1 LTNGLA
7 DELLRTKET
16 SRLGDTRFSQPICTA
31 LQLAIVDLLAQW
43 GIEPSAAVGH
53 SSGEMAAA
61 YAAGIFSFENTI
73 VTAYYR
79 GVYMSNASSDPTTIP
94 GAMMAVGMSE
104 PEAVAE
110 WKPFAGRLSIAA
122 INGPS
127 SITLSG
133 DKCAIIELKEILV
146 ARKVFARELQVTQAF
161 HSHHMFPLAPGY
173 KKALEK
179 HENFMTRP
187 AVHRMVSSV
196 TARVADSDNMGP
208 DYWTANMVGTVKFS
222 DALSGILLDDLD
234 EKNVDVLVE
243 VGPHPALKGPARQVM
258 SSLKVEVPYLASLT
272 RGVPDYVSLL
282 TTAGQ
287 LFALGYPVD
296 LAAVNS
302 DIFKSSDGR
311 VTKINSGN
319 RLKDLPSYSWDH
331 AKYWSETRVIKEH
344 RLRESRHTLLGA
356 RVAGSAET
364 HPRWRNFLRKAEIP
378 WLADHQ
384 IEGKVIFP
392 AAGYITIAVEALVR
406 LEAEAGNIKQILIRD
421 VIIKAALALTD
432 KDMGTEILLE
442 LRPLP
447 VSSKGTSSTWH
458 EFVLF
463 SYDDNERCVENCRGL
478 IALEKGSPA
487 PVERIEPFQSFQELQ
502 KTTNRSIP
510 VQKYYDHLW
519 SLGLQYG
526 HSFKL
531 LSGDVETGPGFAIAP
546 LSFLNKDHLA
556 EHADACVLHP
566 TLLDASF
573 HTLFGAIEASLG
585 RSLDGTFVP
594 TFCRSLKLSGSFASA
609 ETDIAEQNFYVCSD
623 AGLPS
628 SRVAVA
634 NLRIHSQTSNQLLID
649 MQGLECTAL
658 GDSSSLVGSGRSL
671 FFRIRWQPAFDL
683 LGDYATSLPSD
694 NISDIM
700 DIFAHQHPDTKILHL
715 TSDPES
721 TRNLLRH
728 LGGKSQERRRFGK
741 LTVFSFLDFMPERFE
756 TIEKEWPGLIE
767 FGRPSGEDY
776 DLIVVGENTFTD
788 VKLFLKP
795 EGFIIRDNVNLE
807 IENMATIFDNSKIS
821 AWRKHV
827 QSAPIQGPI
836 GLLLAS
842 KASKNTHAV
851 AARLEE
857 AFHGL
862 VYRTSFDEVA
872 KGNVA
877 MSENLVVLANLDE
890 DIFFDTTSDHSS
902 TFEVVKKMLT
912 EGKKNI
918 VWALQVSTLL
928 VVIQWYGFLT
938 NTGRHNGLSETGA
951 GDYRW
956 SGKDCSQR
964 K

>member
-1 LTNGLA
+1 M
-7 DELLRTKET
+7 
-16 SRLGDTRFSQPICTA
+16 GDTKFSQPICTA

-43 GIEPSAAVGH
+43 GIEPCAAVGH

-79 GVYMSNASSDPTTIP
+79 GVYMSNGSAAATTVP

-104 PEAVAE
+104 LEAIAE
-110 WKPFAGRLSIAA
+110 LKSYHGRLSIAA

-133 DKCAIIELKEILV
+133 DKDAITELKDVLV
-146 ARKVFARELQVTQAF
+146 VRKVFARELQITQAF
-161 HSHHMFPLAPGY
+161 HSHHMLPLAPGY
-173 KKALEK
+173 KRALEK
-179 HENFMTRP
+179 HENFLTRP
-187 AVHRMVSSV
+187 AMHRMVSSV

-222 DALSGILLDDLD
+222 DALTGVLLDDLD

-243 VGPHPALKGPARQVM
+243 IGPHPALKGPARQVM

-302 DIFKSSDGR
+302 DVFMSSNGT
-311 VTKINSGN
+311 VSKVNSGN
-319 RLKDLPSYSWDH
+319 RLKNLPSYSWDH
-331 AKYWSETRVIKEH
+331 AKYWAETRVIKEH
-344 RLRESRHTLLGA
+344 RQREARHTLLGA
-356 RVAGSAET
+356 RIPGSVET
-364 HPRWRNFLRKAEIP
+364 HPRWRNFLRRSEIP
-378 WLADHQ
+378 WLSDHQ

-392 AAGYITIAVEALVR
+392 AAGYITIAVEALVG
-406 LEAEAGNIKQILIRD
+406 LESDSGNIKQILVRD
-421 VIIKAALALTD
+421 IMIKAALALSD

-447 VSSKGTSSTWH
+447 VSSKGTSATWH

-487 PVERIEPFQSFQELQ
+487 PVERAEPYQSFQELQ
-502 KTTNRSIP
+502 KSTNRSIP
-510 VQKYYDHLW
+510 VQKYYEHLW
-519 SLGLQYG
+519 ALGLQYG

-531 LSGDVETGPGFAIAP
+531 LSGDIETGPGFAIAP

-556 EHADACVLHP
+556 ENADACVLHP

-585 RSLDGTFVP
+585 SSLDGTFVP

-609 ETDIAEQNFYVCSD
+609 KTDIAEQNFYVCSD

-634 NLRIHSQTSNQLLID
+634 NLRIHSQTSGQLLVD

-658 GDSSSLVGSGRSL
+658 GDSGSAVGPGRSL
-671 FFRIRWQPAFDL
+671 FFRVRWQPAFDL
-683 LGDYATSLPSD
+683 LGDCPSSLPSED
-694 NISDIM
+694 MSDII
-700 DIFAHQHPDTKILHL
+700 DIFAHQHPDAKILHL

-721 TRNLLRH
+721 TRNVLRY
-728 LGGKSQERRRFGK
+728 LGGRPQQRRRFGK
-741 LTVFSFLDFMPERFE
+741 LAIFSFLDFMPERFE
-756 TIEKEWPGLIE
+756 TLENEWPGLIE
-767 FGRPSGEDY
+767 LGRPSGEDY
-776 DLIVVGENTFTD
+776 DLIVVGEDTFTD
-788 VKLFLKP
+788 VKVFLKSD
-795 EGFIIRDNVNLE
+795 GFIIRDTVNLE
-807 IENMATIFDNSKIS
+807 IENMTTIFETSKIS
-821 AWRKHV
+821 AWRKHIEA
-827 QSAPIQGPI
+827 SYPQGRL
-836 GLLLAS
+836 GLILAS
-842 KASKNTHAV
+842 NASKNSRAV
-851 AARLEE
+851 ASRLEE
-857 AFHGL
+857 AFQGEI
-862 VYRTSFDEVA
+862 YRTSFDEVA
-872 KGNVA
+872 NGQVSL
-877 MSENLVVLANLDE
+877 SENLVVLTSLDE

-918 VWALQVSTLL
+918 VWILQVS
-928 VVIQWYGFLT
+928 V
-938 NTGRHNGLSETGA
+938 LSMSSA
-951 GDYRW
+951 KYV
-956 SGKDCSQR
+956 CSYH
-964 K
+964 